1 MKNNKWFELTVR
13 DSVTGEVLDVDQATY
28 FRALYDT
35 YARPY
40 QRKTNIDPA
49 GTKPGTK
56 PFKFLT
62 KKWRNPLVILDDQ

>member
-13 DSVTGEVLDVDQATY
+13 GSVTEEVLDVDQATY

-40 QRKTNIDPA
+40 QRKTNIDLL
-49 GTKPGTK
+49 GQNLGQ
-56 PFKFLT
+56 
-62 KKWRNPLVILDDQ
+62 NPLSSSPEMAESVGNFDDP

>member
-40 QRKTNIDPA
+40 QRKTNIDLL
-49 GTKPGTK
+49 GQNMGQ
-56 PFKFLT
+56 
-62 KKWRNPLVILDDQ
+62 NPLRFSPKMAESLVILDDP

>member
-56 PFKFLT
+56 PSKLLT
-62 KKWRNPLVILDDQ
+62 RNGGIPW